1 MTADLDVIIVHYHA
15 AAQVRDAVSALRRDA
30 ESTGLSLQ
38 IIVADNGSTSEERTL
53 LQSLPIRYFDTGR
66 NAGYAGAANAAF
78 PETSAGCIVL
88 MNEDVLVL
96 PGCLGRLREA
106 LLAGASAAGP
116 AFFWDT
122 DATFML
128 PCTEERTRS
137 SEMAR
142 AGAGASATK
151 LRRARREWRAHARRH
166 WRATAPLPTASLSG
180 ALLAFRRDTW
190 NIVGPM
196 DDRYHLYFEE
206 DDWLCRIARAKLTSL
221 YVPQAAA
228 IHLHNPGLAQSP
240 ARLAYQA
247 ESFLRF
253 GNHYYGEAFM
263 RRLSLL
269 SARRSIRTSWSR
281 LGDTFPIDLSSLSQS
296 DIWIELT
303 PSPLGFPA
311 AATRVAGASLKSWT
325 LPALRGLE
333 FLDGPLYLHV
343 VDDDGEEL
351 GGYGLERRQE
361 KPIAPLQA
369 YDRLALSRNAS
380 P

>member
-15 AAQVRDAVSALRRDA
+15 AAQVRDAVSALRHDA
-30 ESTGLSLQ
+30 ESTALSLQ
-38 IIVADNGSTSEERTL
+38 IIVADNGSTSEERAL

-78 PETSAGCIVL
+78 PETSADCIVL

-106 LLAGASAAGP
+106 LIAGASVAGP

-122 DATFML
+122 ERTFML
-128 PCTEERTRS
+128 PCTEERTRQ
-137 SEMAR
+137 SEVTR
-142 AGAGASATK
+142 AGAGASVTK
-151 LRRARREWRAHARRH
+151 LQRARRGWREHARRH
-166 WRATAPLPTASLSG
+166 WRATTALPTASLSG

-190 NIVGPM
+190 NIIGPM

-206 DDWLCRIARAKLTSL
+206 DDWLCRITRAKLTSL
-221 YVPQAAA
+221 YVPQATA

-253 GNHYYGEAFM
+253 GNHYYGETFM

-269 SARRSIRTSWSR
+269 SARGSIQTPWPR
-281 LGDTFPIDLSSLSQS
+281 LEPSDFPIGFGSLSQS
-296 DIWIELT
+296 DVWIELT

-311 AATRVAGASLKSWT
+311 AATRVTGGSLTSWT
-325 LPALRGLE
+325 LPPLRGLE
-333 FLDGPLYLHV
+333 FLEGPLYLQV
-343 VDDDGEEL
+343 VDDQGEEL
-351 GGYGLERRQE
+351 GGYRLERWRNRN
-361 KPIAPLQA
+361 PL
-369 YDRLALSRNAS
+369 
-380 P
+380 

>member
-30 ESTGLSLQ
+30 ESTGLALQ

-78 PETSAGCIVL
+78 PETSADCIIL

-96 PGCLGRLREA
+96 PGCLGRLRDA
-106 LLAGASAAGP
+106 LLAGASVAGP

-122 DATFML
+122 ETTFML
-128 PCTEERTRS
+128 PCTEERTRH
-137 SEMAR
+137 SEVTR
-142 AGAGASATK
+142 AGAGASVMK

-166 WRATAPLPTASLSG
+166 WRATTTLPTASLSG
-180 ALLAFRRDTW
+180 ALLAFRRHTW

-196 DDRYHLYFEE
+196 DDCYHLYFEE
-206 DDWLCRIARAKLTSL
+206 DDWLRRIACAKLTSL

-228 IHLHNPGLAQSP
+228 IHLHNPGLAQSS

-253 GNHYYGEAFM
+253 GNHYYGETFM

-269 SARRSIRTSWSR
+269 SARRSVPTPWPR
-281 LGDTFPIDLSSLSQS
+281 LHDTFPINLGSLSQS
-296 DIWIELT
+296 DVWIELT

-311 AATRVAGASLKSWT
+311 AATRVTGASLKSWT
-325 LPALRGLE
+325 LPPLRGLE
-333 FLDGPLYLHV
+333 FLDGPLYLQI
-343 VDDDGEEL
+343 VDDQGEEL
-351 GGYGLERRQE
+351 GGYSLWGPGLCFS
-361 KPIAPLQA
+361 PIPITTL
-369 YDRLALSRNAS
+369 
-380 P
+380 PGV